1 MTMPVEN
8 FKEIVRCSQL
18 GVPLENDLMEWLGEC
33 LSEVL
38 ARRVSSFEEAFGLQN
53 GRGGVPWWLASAMQ
67 ERNKALR
74 ALARYHFAD
83 LPRSQQARGI
93 EALSSR
99 YMASAWRFDRNRG
112 VSLALR
118 QESAGDAVAVQAPAA
133 GMALACLQ
141 VRRIYAVIS
150 ASIAQHPM
158 SEARSLEF
166 DAPS

>member
-1 MTMPVEN
+1 MPVEN

-33 LSEVL
+33 LSEV
-38 ARRVSSFEEAFGLQN
+38 N

-99 YMASAWRFDRNRG
+99 YMASAWRFDRNRPEMP
-112 VSLALR
+112 LR
-118 QESAGDAVAVQAPAA
+118 YKRRPQEWLWRAFKSGAFMPLSQRQ
-133 GMALACLQ
+133 LRNIL
-141 VRRIYAVIS
+141 
-150 ASIAQHPM
+150 
-158 SEARSLEF
+158 
-166 DAPS
+166 